1 MPPFSWIHSE
11 KKFFSDYIKLTVDRS
26 LIKAIHY
33 AVTVQE
39 LCSVLFKCQAFS
51 IPEINKLKRCIIY
64 VRISASGQNDNITRK
79 PLTQNHLLAI

>member
-1 MPPFSWIHSE
+1 MPPFSWIHSEIHSE

-39 LCSVLFKCQAFS
+39 LCSVLFKC
-51 IPEINKLKRCIIY
+51 L
-64 VRISASGQNDNITRK
+64 
-79 PLTQNHLLAI
+79 